1 MSSIFEKVLHIDPEY
16 QHLEKY
22 VHIMYRG
29 FWTPA
34 KYEKNI
40 KEVDAPHFFNILGEI
55 DQETI
60 KRCILAVSVV
70 EDKIKTYWSTL
81 SLDLPQT
88 IIGDVGG
95 LFGQSEVTH
104 RRSYHALAEALNVD
118 TDSIQE
124 YEALKGRIEYLAKYI
139 ETERIQ
145 NKAFYTGVLK
155 NYTDREKMVK
165 EFGFV
170 SLEKFEL

>member
-1 MSSIFEKVLHIDPEY
+1 MAHKLT
-16 QHLEKY
+16 QGLEN
-22 VHIMYRG
+22 
-29 FWTPA
+29 
-34 KYEKNI
+34 E
-40 KEVDAPHFFNILGEI
+40 LL
-55 DQETI
+55 QI
-60 KRCILAVSVV
+60 KR
-70 EDKIKTYWSTL
+70 D
-81 SLDLPQT
+81 
-88 IIGDVGG
+88 
-95 LFGQSEVTH
+95 F
-104 RRSYHALAEALNVD
+104 AEKQK
-118 TDSIQE
+118 SIQE